1 MFQGLLKDVV
11 DGTSGGVA
19 SVVMDFDGIA
29 LESYSKPDA
38 AFDVMTVG
46 IELSVVLR
54 SARQAAEA
62 LGAGTTQE
70 LAVVAE
76 QMTTVVRLINA
87 NYFVALTLAPG
98 GNVGKGRYLLRT
110 RAPELA
116 SELG

>member
-11 DGTSGGVA
+11 EGTDGAVA
-19 SVVMDFDGIA
+19 SVVMDLDGIA

-38 AFDVMTVG
+38 VFDIMTIG

-62 LGAGTTQE
+62 LGAGDTQE

-76 QMTTVVRLINA
+76 QMTTVVRLIHA
-87 NYFVALTLAPG
+87 NYFVALSLAPG

-116 SELG
+116 GELG

>member
-1 MFQGLLKDVV
+1 
-11 DGTSGGVA
+11 
-19 SVVMDFDGIA
+19 MDLDGIA

-38 AFDVMTVG
+38 AFDIMTIG

-62 LGAGTTQE
+62 LGAGDTRE
-70 LAVVAE
+70 LAIIAE
-76 QMTTVVRLINA
+76 QVITVVRLINA
-87 NYFVALTLAPG
+87 NYFVALSLAPG

-116 SELG
+116 GELG